1 MINNKYKYLVG
12 VQCFTY
18 NQSKY
23 ILDALNGFVMQQ
35 TNFPFVVM
43 VVDDASTDGEQD
55 VIRKFVNEQF
65 DITDTS
71 IAYEKETDYAF
82 ITYAQHK
89 TNKNCY
95 ISVLYLKENHYSQ
108 KKRKFPYLAEWRD
121 NVKYEALC
129 EGDDYWIDSLKL
141 QKQVEFM
148 EENDEY
154 GLVYGKAKSYIQVK
168 NEFGG
173 IIGENVSDFEEL
185 MLFNNIPTLT
195 VLYRMAA
202 RENYS
207 SFVSEV
213 SKSWLMGD
221 YPLWLYIANNYKI
234 HFIEDVFSVYR
245 ILEKSASHSDSYEY
259 NKQFITSTYNIRM
272 FFCQKINNCE
282 FVPIVENIKNQEIF
296 NLAYDFNK
304 YDEVINY
311 YKLIKD
317 KNIKKRIKYFISLF
331 KNLTKHNYSE

>member
-141 QKQVEFM
+141 QKQVDFLEKN
-148 EENDEY
+148 EDY
-154 GLVYGKAKSYIQVK
+154 GLVYGRAKTFHQNK
-168 NEFGG
+168 NEFAN
-173 IIGENVSDFEEL
+173 IIGSKAISFEEL
-185 MLFNNIPTLT
+185 IRYNSIPTLT
-195 VLYRMAA
+195 VMYRIEA
-202 RENYS
+202 RNGYNE
-207 SFVSEV
+207 FIAGQ
-213 SKSWLMGD
+213 SWLMGD
-221 YPLWLYIANNYKI
+221 YPLWLYIASQYKI
-234 HFIEDVFSVYR
+234 HYLDDILSVYR
-245 ILEKSASHSDSYEY
+245 ILNESASHSNNYEY
-259 NKQFITSTYNIRM
+259 NKKFIFSTYDIRI
-272 FFCQKINNCE
+272 FFCKKLNKNSLI
-282 FVPIVENIKNQEIF
+282 PIVENVKNQEIF
-296 NLAYDFNK
+296 RLAYNSHR
-304 YDEVINY
+304 YDEIIKNY
-311 YKLIKD
+311 SFFKERTIKN
-317 KNIKKRIKYFISLF
+317 KIKYLISFLKYHVF
-331 KNLTKHNYSE
+331 HN

>member
-1 MINNKYKYLVG
+1 MINNKYLVG
-12 VQCFTY
+12 VRCFTY

-43 VVDDASTDGEQD
+43 VVDDASTDGEQE
-55 VIRKFVNEQF
+55 VIRNFVAEQF
-65 DITDTS
+65 DIADTNE
-71 IAYEKETDYAF
+71 AYEKETDYAH
-82 ITYAQHK
+82 ITYAQHN

-95 ISVLYLKENHYSQ
+95 IVAMYLKENHYSQ
-108 KKRKFPYLAEWRD
+108 RKAKLPYLSEWRD
-121 NVKYEALC
+121 YVKYEALC

-154 GLVYGKAKSYIQVK
+154 GLVYGKSKSYIQVK

-173 IIGENVSDFEEL
+173 IIGGNVSDFEEL
-185 MLFNNIPTLT
+185 ILFNNIPTLT

-207 SFVSEV
+207 SFV

-245 ILEKSASHSDSYEY
+245 ILEKSASHSNDYDY
-259 NKQFITSTYNIRM
+259 NKKFIFSTYDIRI
-272 FFCQKINNCE
+272 FFCKKLNKNSLI
-282 FVPIVENIKNQEIF
+282 PIVENVKNQEIF
-296 NLAYDFNK
+296 RLAYNSHR
-304 YDEVINY
+304 YDEIIKNY
-311 YKLIKD
+311 SFFKERTIKN
-317 KNIKKRIKYFISLF
+317 KIKYLISFLKYHVF
-331 KNLTKHNYSE
+331 HN